1 LWKEFK
7 LEKVN

>member
-1 LWKEFK
+1 